1 MIDKTPI
8 PGLDMNNTEAKAQIN
23 NFWNYLDELAA
34 NNPEEYKK
42 FIQAQMQKGIS
53 MAAQTKK
60 ETNNTSLN
68 NNKNSSNNSN
78 FDDYLNEIASKNI
91 LTKKEFQVFPFMC
104 LSFKP
109 TKIIKK
115 NLEED
120 IDKQNEN
127 NNIILRDIKQDIQK
141 EIKEIND
148 IKFSNTFLDCAFQS
162 SVIQDRKIYLNIIYA
177 EDFYPPTDEKGHF
190 LKESEVTN
198 ENNWKYIPTE
208 FRYDGKRDSLLGTRC
223 DFYDVIIKKI
233 IIDKMKENS
242 KLCNNILDYIT
253 RKFVIFT
260 RDKFKLFTSSVKILK
275 NKMYKGIEGKPPS
288 FKSKLEID
296 KKIINTPNEAKNEIN
311 NNDNQKKDEIII
323 ASQAQYEQDRLND
336 NYIKQTDKNDK
347 KETSLPE
354 LKLRPENEKENKNVV
369 IQEVGAEFK
378 QIIPMKRKI
387 LSENQMEV
395 KFFFDEFEYLRGMKD
410 IDLQISENGII
421 IHLDNDHYIIDR
433 NYEPVEMKFD
443 FNVDPDKCTA
453 KYSKKEKT
461 LTVVIYRITK

>member
-42 FIQAQMQKGIS
+42 FIQTQMQKGIS
-53 MAAQTKK
+53 MAAQAKK
-60 ETNNTSLN
+60 ETNNNSTTN
-68 NNKNSSNNSN
+68 NNNVNNN
-78 FDDYLNEIASKNI
+78 NIDDYLNEIASKNI

-120 IDKQNEN
+120 IDKPNEN
-127 NNIILRDIKQDIQK
+127 NNIILKDIKQEIQN
-141 EIKEIND
+141 EIKEID
-148 IKFSNTFLDCAFQS
+148 VIKFNNSFLDCAFQS
-162 SVIQDRKIYLNIIYA
+162 PVIQDRKIYLNIIYA
-177 EDFYPPTDEKGHF
+177 EDFYPPTDEKGNF
-190 LKESEVTN
+190 LKESEISDP
-198 ENNWKYIPTE
+198 NNWKYIPTE
-208 FRYDGKRDSLLGTRC
+208 FRYDGKKDSLLGVRC
-223 DFYDVIIKKI
+223 DFYDVIITKI
-233 IIDKMKENS
+233 IIDKIKQNS
-242 KLCNNILDYIT
+242 KLCNNILDYIV

-275 NKMYKGIEGKPPS
+275 NKMYKGIDGRPPV
-288 FKSKLEID
+288 FKSKLEME
-296 KKIINTPNEAKNEIN
+296 KKITNSPIETNNESKN
-311 NNDNQKKDEIII
+311 NNNKKDDIII
-323 ASQAQYEQDRLND
+323 ASKAQYEQNQFND
-336 NYIKQTDKNDK
+336 NYIKQSDKNDK
-347 KETSLPE
+347 TENSLPE
-354 LKLRPENEKENKNVV
+354 LKLRPENEKDKKNVV

-421 IHLDNDHYIIDR
+421 IHLDNDHYLIDR

-443 FNVDPDKCTA
+443 FKVDPDKCTA

-461 LTVVIYRITK
+461 LTVIIYRI